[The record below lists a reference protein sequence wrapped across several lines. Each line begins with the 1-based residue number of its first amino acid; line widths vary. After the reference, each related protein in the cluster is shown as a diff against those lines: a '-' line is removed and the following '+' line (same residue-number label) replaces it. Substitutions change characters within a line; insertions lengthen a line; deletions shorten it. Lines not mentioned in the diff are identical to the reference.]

1 MLRKSGVEE
10 IHGAALQ
17 VLQEVGVMF
26 ESGEALQVLKANG
39 AEVRGSVAH
48 IPEELVKEC
57 LKKAPSS
64 ISLYDLDGR
73 LSCRLGGD
81 EVFFNPGST
90 ASWYI
95 DENSVRRRP
104 FYRDMVVFS
113 QIVEKL
119 PFLHM
124 QSTALVVQDVE
135 EDLRAVSRLKAV
147 LEHAR
152 KPVVT
157 GIFKEDDLEKMFS
170 LLSRFTEPGKP
181 VAIFDACPNS
191 PLRWSSHLSRSIIEC
206 ARRNIPST
214 IISMPMPFTCS
225 PPTLAGSLVQHHAE
239 NLSGIVL
246 AECAAPGA
254 SVIYGGSPSLLGKTP
269 LMSHPGV
276 LKLILAYNQVGKSF
290 GIPTQAYLGV
300 SDSLMVDER
309 AFVESAYCLTMG
321 RKAGVNIVSGPGMLE
336 GEKTQSILKLV
347 LDSLVCENSFTRRLP
362 LVNSV
367 LETVE
372 SMDVYSYCS
381 TLEKEVEVDE
391 ETLCLRLI
399 REVGPGGSF
408 LKPKYMREYQS
419 VFSREFSMP
428 SVGDFQKEPLRRLF
442 EEAGREAASLLTGF
456 LKSL

>member
-1 MLRKSGVEE
+1 MLNSSAVEE
-10 IHGAALQ
+10 VHGAALQ
-17 VLQEVGVMF
+17 VLQEVGVVF
-26 ESGEALQVLKANG
+26 ESVEALQVLKSNG

-48 IPEELVKEC
+48 IPEELVKDC

-73 LSCRLGGD
+73 ISCRLGGD

-95 DENSVRRRP
+95 DENGVRRRP

-113 QIVEKL
+113 RVVEKL

-135 EDLRAVSRLKAV
+135 EDLRAVSRLQAV
-147 LEHAR
+147 LEASR

-157 GIFKEDDLEKMFS
+157 GVFKEDDFERMTS
-170 LLSRFTEPGKP
+170 LLSRFTDPSRP
-181 VAIFDACPNS
+181 VAVFDACPNS
-191 PLRWSSHLSRSIIEC
+191 PLRWSRHLSHSIIGC
-206 ARRNIPST
+206 ARSNIPST
-214 IISMPMPFTCS
+214 IISMPIPFVCS

-254 SVIYGGSPSLLGKTP
+254 SVIYGGSPLLLGKTP

-276 LKLILAYNQVGKSF
+276 LKIILAYNRVGKHF
-290 GIPTQAYLGV
+290 GIPTHAYLGV
-300 SDSLMVDER
+300 SDSLVVDER
-309 AFVESAYCLTMG
+309 AFVESAYCLTKG
-321 RKAGVNIVSGPGMLE
+321 REAGVNVVSGPGMLE

-347 LDSLVCENSFTRRLP
+347 VDSLICENSFTRGSP

-367 LETVE
+367 LETVD
-372 SMDVYSYCS
+372 SKDVYSYCS

-391 ETLCLRLI
+391 ETLCLSLI

-408 LKPKYMREYQS
+408 LKPKYMREYHR

-428 SVGDFQKEPLRRLF
+428 PVGGFQEEPLRKLF
-442 EEAGREAASLLTGF
+442 EEARREAASLLAGF